1 MKDFISYIIKFLIGG
16 EKAGALG
23 SLVGYTSNPNKF
35 SRYRVVILPSPF
47 FQDDVYGTAESMP
60 KLPLDEIEGVP
71 LLFGSSKVEWC
82 GDTWVVHA
90 DIIASAYFLLT
101 RYEEI
106 RKRDV
111 RDIHGR
117 FPGKESLPYKA
128 GFIHR
133 PIVDEYGRLLRRWLR
148 QTRVQAAV
156 DPAPHIQKIWLTHDV
171 DAPFY
176 CRTFRNLVR
185 ETIHGMG
192 LAKAWKMVN
201 GPLQDDPFY
210 TFPWLLGKG
219 YELKKA
225 IGRERCESLLFIKSA
240 GSSAYDKPYYKLHSK
255 DMQELLLLCKTENCR
270 IGLHTSYDAGKTP
283 TLISTEKELLEK
295 QTGEL
300 ATYNRHHYL
309 AVREPEDMAWLEK
322 AGITD
327 DFTMGY
333 PDVAG
338 FRLGTS
344 RPVHWINPENKRI
357 SSLVLHP
364 LAIMECSLNEPP
376 YMNLGYEEALAYSL
390 QLAQQVAE
398 ANGELVLLW
407 HNDSITTRI
416 KPNVSVDWQR
426 KLFASL
432 IEELKKA

>member
-1 MKDFISYIIKFLIGG
+1 M
-16 EKAGALG
+16 
-23 SLVGYTSNPNKF
+23 
-35 SRYRVVILPSPF
+35 
-47 FQDDVYGTAESMP
+47 
-60 KLPLDEIEGVP
+60 
-71 LLFGSSKVEWC
+71 
-82 GDTWVVHA
+82 
-90 DIIASAYFLLT
+90 
-101 RYEEI
+101 
-106 RKRDV
+106 

-133 PIVDEYGRLLRRWLR
+133 PIVDEYGKLLRRWLR
-148 QTRVQAAV
+148 QTRVQAAA
-156 DPAPHIQKIWLTHDV
+156 DPAPYIQKIWLTHDV

-185 ETIHGMG
+185 ETIHGIG
-192 LAKAWKMVN
+192 LAKAWKMAN

-210 TFPWLLGKG
+210 TFPWLLGQG
-219 YELKKA
+219 YDLTKA

-240 GSSAYDKPYYKLHSK
+240 GSSVYDKPYYKLHSK

-270 IGLHTSYDAGKTP
+270 IGLHASYDAGKTP

-295 QTGEL
+295 QTGEPV
-300 ATYNRHHYL
+300 TYNRHHYL
-309 AVREPEDMAWLEK
+309 AAREPEDMAWLEK

-338 FRLGTS
+338 FRLGTC

-364 LAIMECSLNEPP
+364 LTIMECSLNEPA
-376 YMNLGYEEALAYSL
+376 YMDLGYEEALTCSL

-398 ANGELVLLW
+398 ANGELILLW
-407 HNDSITTRI
+407 QDR
-416 KPNVSVDWQR
+416 KSVV
-426 KLFASL
+426 
-432 IEELKKA
+432 